1 MVVLTAIG
9 RFFKKIWDWIRQ
21 TAWIQP
27 LLIVGIIF
35 GVIFSIPAI
44 VKAVE
49 KGKTEKNTYSAYYNQ
64 FKLSLEGEADSKAD
78 EFTTMLGDILSN
90 KEGAEDAFKNHKDFS
105 KLGEKFFVAYVE
117 KSCTNCEAAKDGFAT
132 LQKKLNAKGEE
143 TFVGKNDKQDFNL
156 VTIFTDDENKDTTSE
171 LPKNA
176 FFKYLDRHLDFFA
189 NAGGVAYDTDYYLN
203 KKLDDSSLTALE
215 TADPENFLAPTIFLV
230 ELGQTAH
237 DNGQFSGVTEIM
249 FGVEGTSNNDKAKT
263 LLSCWNHTGDFSAD
277 PND

>member
-9 RFFKKIWDWIRQ
+9 RFFKKIWDWIKQ

-64 FKLSLEGEADSKAD
+64 FKLSLEGEANSKAD
-78 EFTTMLGDILSN
+78 DFTTKLGNILSN
-90 KEGAEDAFKNHKDFS
+90 QDGAEDEFKKAYPS
-105 KLGEKFFVAYVE
+105 LGEKFFVAYVE
-117 KSCTNCEAAKDGFAT
+117 KSCTNCESAKDGFAT
-132 LQKKLNAKGEE
+132 LQKKLNAKNEE

-156 VTIFTDDENKDTTSE
+156 VTIFCDDENAETTSDQ
-171 LPKNA
+171 PKRA

-189 NAGGVAYDTDYYLN
+189 NAGSIAYDTNYYIN
-203 KKLDDSSLTALE
+203 KKLDESSLTALE
-215 TADPENFLAPTIFLV
+215 TADPENFVAPVIFLV

-237 DNGQFSGVTEIM
+237 DNDQYAGITEIM

-263 LLSCWNHTGDFSAD
+263 LLNCWNHTGDFSAD

>member
-9 RFFKKIWDWIRQ
+9 RFFKKIWDWIKQ

-49 KGKTEKNTYSAYYNQ
+49 AGKTEKNTYSAYFNQ
-64 FKLSLEGEADSKAD
+64 FKLSLEGEKDSDADK
-78 EFTTMLGDILSN
+78 FTTALDKVLGN
-90 KEGAEDAFKNHKDFS
+90 EENAEDDFKKAYPS
-105 KLGEKFFVAYVE
+105 LGEKFFVAYVE
-117 KSCTNCEAAKDGFAT
+117 KSCTNCEAAKDGFST

-156 VTIFTDDENKDTTSE
+156 VTIFCDDENADTTSE

-189 NAGGVAYDTDYYLN
+189 RAGGVAYETDYYLN
-203 KKLDDSSLTALE
+203 KKLDEGSLTALE
-215 TADPENFLAPTIFLV
+215 TADPENFLSPTIFLV

-237 DNGQFSGVTEIM
+237 DNNQFAGVTEIM